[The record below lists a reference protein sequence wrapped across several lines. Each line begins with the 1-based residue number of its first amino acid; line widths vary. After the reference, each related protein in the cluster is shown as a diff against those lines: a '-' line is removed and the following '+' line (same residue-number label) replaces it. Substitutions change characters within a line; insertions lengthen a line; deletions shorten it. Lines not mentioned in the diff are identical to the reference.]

1 MKEQKESIWS
11 FPYIALMVVNLFQ
24 SMAAFMANTT
34 LPVYADTL
42 GASPSVVGIVVSSF
56 SVTALLIR
64 PFAGPAFDSFSRKRL
79 LMASQ
84 CIICAC
90 MFLYGVVDSL
100 QGLVIVRLV
109 HGIGIGCS
117 GPLAMSLVSEFLPE
131 SRFASGISIYALAQ
145 SFAQVVGPAAGL
157 YLVNAIGF
165 SPSYFLAAGCLLV
178 AICGVG
184 LIREPYRERLRYEL
198 KLDRMFAPEAVGKG
212 VALMLLATSFSC
224 MGAYVVLYGYSVGV
238 SQMGVFFI
246 VYAFCLLGTR
256 PLFGSM
262 ADRFGA
268 PRMLA
273 VGIAF
278 FAASYVAL
286 AVADNL
292 VAFIIAAILGSAGF
306 GCCGPLLQ
314 SAALASVPP
323 SRRGAA
329 SNTAFTGLDLGMLIG
344 PIIGGMV
351 IEAATPILGSQPE
364 AYSLMW
370 LAMLV
375 PRHRRLSDCLA
386 LESAASAGYDIVALL
401 AGISHIGHF
410 CASRR
415 ILD

>member
-34 LPVYADTL
+34 LPVYADAL

-90 MFLYGVVDSL
+90 MFLYGVVNSL

-157 YLVNAIGF
+157 YLVDAIGF

-246 VYAFCLLGTR
+246 VYSFCLLGTR

-268 PRMLA
+268 PRVLL

-278 FAASYVAL
+278 FAASYVAF
-286 AVADNL
+286 AAADNL
-292 VAFIIAAILGSAGF
+292 ATFIIAGILGSAGF

-351 IEAATPILGSQPE
+351 IEAATPVLGSQPE

-375 PRHRRLSDCLA
+375 PAIGASLIVLRWNLQRRQD
-386 LESAASAGYDIVALL
+386 
-401 AGISHIGHF
+401 
-410 CASRR
+410 R
-415 ILD
+415 IT

>member
-1 MKEQKESIWS
+1 MCAYQDESGRVKEQKESIWS

-56 SVTALLIR
+56 SVTALLTR

-375 PRHRRLSDCLA
+375 PAIGASLIVLRWNLQRRQDMT
-386 LESAASAGYDIVALL
+386 
-401 AGISHIGHF
+401 
-410 CASRR
+410 
-415 ILD
+415 

>member
-1 MKEQKESIWS
+1 
-11 FPYIALMVVNLFQ
+11 
-24 SMAAFMANTT
+24 
-34 LPVYADTL
+34 
-42 GASPSVVGIVVSSF
+42 
-56 SVTALLIR
+56 
-64 PFAGPAFDSFSRKRL
+64 
-79 LMASQ
+79 
-84 CIICAC
+84 
-90 MFLYGVVDSL
+90 
-100 QGLVIVRLV
+100 
-109 HGIGIGCS
+109 
-117 GPLAMSLVSEFLPE
+117 
-131 SRFASGISIYALAQ
+131 
-145 SFAQVVGPAAGL
+145 
-157 YLVNAIGF
+157 
-165 SPSYFLAAGCLLV
+165 
-178 AICGVG
+178 
-184 LIREPYRERLRYEL
+184 
-198 KLDRMFAPEAVGKG
+198 MFAPEAVGKG

-370 LAMLV
+370 LAMLIPAV
-375 PRHRRLSDCLA
+375 GASLIVLRWNLQRRQDMT
-386 LESAASAGYDIVALL
+386 
-401 AGISHIGHF
+401 
-410 CASRR
+410 
-415 ILD
+415 

>member
-56 SVTALLIR
+56 SVTALLTR

-131 SRFASGISIYALAQ
+131 ARFASGISIYALAQ

-329 SNTAFTGLDLGMLIG
+329 SNTAFTGLALGMLIG

-375 PRHRRLSDCLA
+375 PAIGASLIVLRWNLQRRQDMT
-386 LESAASAGYDIVALL
+386 
-401 AGISHIGHF
+401 
-410 CASRR
+410 
-415 ILD
+415 

>member
-34 LPVYADTL
+34 LPVYADAL

-344 PIIGGMV
+344 PIIGGNGHRGCD
-351 IEAATPILGSQPE
+351 ADSRQPTRGVF
-364 AYSLMW
+364 AHV
-370 LAMLV
+370 AGDAHTRRRGF
-375 PRHRRLSDCLA
+375 PHRPA

-401 AGISHIGHF
+401 AGIPHIGHF
-410 CASRR
+410 CASWR

>member
-1 MKEQKESIWS
+1 MCAYQDESGRVKEQKESIWS
-11 FPYIALMVVNLFQ
+11 FSYIALMVVNLFQ

-42 GASPSVVGIVVSSF
+42 GTSPSVVGIVVSSF
-56 SVTALLIR
+56 SVTALLTR

-375 PRHRRLSDCLA
+375 PAIGASLIVLRWNLQRRQDMT
-386 LESAASAGYDIVALL
+386 
-401 AGISHIGHF
+401 
-410 CASRR
+410 
-415 ILD
+415 

>member
-165 SPSYFLAAGCLLV
+165 SPSYFLAAGFLLV

-375 PRHRRLSDCLA
+375 PAVGASLIVLRWNLQRRQNMT
-386 LESAASAGYDIVALL
+386 
-401 AGISHIGHF
+401 
-410 CASRR
+410 
-415 ILD
+415 

>member
-34 LPVYADTL
+34 LPVYADVL

-131 SRFASGISIYALAQ
+131 LRFASGISIYALAQ

-212 VALMLLATSFSC
+212 IALMLLATSFSC

-370 LAMLV
+370 LAMLIPAV
-375 PRHRRLSDCLA
+375 GASLIVLRWNLQRRQDMT
-386 LESAASAGYDIVALL
+386 
-401 AGISHIGHF
+401 
-410 CASRR
+410 
-415 ILD
+415 

>member
-34 LPVYADTL
+34 LPVYADVL

-56 SVTALLIR
+56 SVTALLTR

-109 HGIGIGCS
+109 HGVGIGCS

-157 YLVNAIGF
+157 YLVDAIGF

-375 PRHRRLSDCLA
+375 PAIGASLIVLRWNLQRRQDMT
-386 LESAASAGYDIVALL
+386 
-401 AGISHIGHF
+401 
-410 CASRR
+410 
-415 ILD
+415 

>member
-1 MKEQKESIWS
+1 MKKQKESIWS

-34 LPVYADTL
+34 LPVYADAL

-109 HGIGIGCS
+109 HGVGIGCS

-157 YLVNAIGF
+157 YLVNVIGF

-375 PRHRRLSDCLA
+375 PAIGASLIVLRWNLQHRQDMT
-386 LESAASAGYDIVALL
+386 
-401 AGISHIGHF
+401 
-410 CASRR
+410 
-415 ILD
+415 

>member
-34 LPVYADTL
+34 LPVYTDTL

-286 AVADNL
+286 AVADSL

-375 PRHRRLSDCLA
+375 PAIGASLIVLRWNLQRRQDMT
-386 LESAASAGYDIVALL
+386 
-401 AGISHIGHF
+401 
-410 CASRR
+410 
-415 ILD
+415 

>member
-1 MKEQKESIWS
+1 MAIVYAYQDGGGRVKEQKESIWS

-34 LPVYADTL
+34 LPVYADAL
-42 GASPSVVGIVVSSF
+42 GASPSVVGVVVSSF

-131 SRFASGISIYALAQ
+131 SKFASGISIYALAQ

-238 SQMGVFFI
+238 SQMGIFFI

-256 PLFGSM
+256 PLFGNM

-292 VAFIIAAILGSAGF
+292 ATFIIAAILGSAGF

-351 IEAATPILGSQPE
+351 IEAATPVLGGQPE

-375 PRHRRLSDCLA
+375 PA
-386 LESAASAGYDIVALL
+386 IGASLIVLRWNL
-401 AGISHIGHF
+401 
-410 CASRR
+410 
-415 ILD
+415 

>member
-1 MKEQKESIWS
+1 MKKQKESIWS
-11 FPYIALMVVNLFQ
+11 FPYIALMAVNLFQ

-34 LPVYADTL
+34 LPVYADAL

-131 SRFASGISIYALAQ
+131 SKFASGISIYALAQ

-157 YLVNAIGF
+157 YLVDAIGF

-246 VYAFCLLGTR
+246 VYSLCLLGTR

-268 PRMLA
+268 PRVLL

-278 FAASYVAL
+278 FAASYVAF
-286 AVADNL
+286 AAADNL
-292 VAFIIAAILGSAGF
+292 ATFIIAAILGSAGF

-351 IEAATPILGSQPE
+351 IEAATPVFAHVAGNARAL
-364 AYSLMW
+364 
-370 LAMLV
+370 
-375 PRHRRLSDCLA
+375 HRGLPHRLA
-386 LESAASAGYDIVALL
+386 LESAASVGYDTLALL
-401 AGISHIGHF
+401 AGIPHIGHF